1 MRRRF
6 TARLLPSAAL
16 LLLATTPALAQAP
29 QAPQGGMPPMDHS
42 RMQGMDHSRMQGMD
56 HSRMPGMGRSGMAP
70 GGSQHPLAAQQGETQ
85 RPAQPSDRTQAPRN

>member
-16 LLLATTPALAQAP
+16 LFAAMPALAQAP

-42 RMQGMDHSRMQGMD
+42 RMQGMDHSQ
-56 HSRMPGMGRSGMAP
+56 MPGMNHSGTAP
-70 GGSQHPLAAQQGETQ
+70 GSRQRPPAAQQGGTQ